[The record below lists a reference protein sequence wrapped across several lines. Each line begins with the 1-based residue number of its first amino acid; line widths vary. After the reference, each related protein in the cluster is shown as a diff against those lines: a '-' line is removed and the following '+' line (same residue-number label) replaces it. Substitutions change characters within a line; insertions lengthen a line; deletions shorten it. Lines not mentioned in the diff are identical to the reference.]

1 MVVNMVDVGVYLEL
15 MIKFLKISM
24 IGFGGGW
31 SIINLLEKEFVEDS
45 KWLSEEEFSR
55 LVAIAASTPGPIAL
69 NAATYIGY
77 KVAGVLGSIIA
88 TFSVVLPPY
97 VMILLIAYGLSY
109 YIDNIYV
116 RGFINGLKAVV
127 IGLFSFSTYSVFRNT
142 FMTLNTPHQL
152 VLLSIL
158 TLLFV
163 IMVYRF
169 KLDVLLAVIVVGM
182 LGVLAT
188 VFRIW

>member
-1 MVVNMVDVGVYLEL
+1 MVYVGVYLEL
-15 MIKFLKISM
+15 MIKFLKIST

-97 VMILLIAYGLSY
+97 VVILLIAYGLSY

-152 VLLSIL
+152 VLLLIL

>member
-1 MVVNMVDVGVYLEL
+1 
-15 MIKFLKISM
+15 
-24 IGFGGGW
+24 
-31 SIINLLEKEFVEDS
+31 
-45 KWLSEEEFSR
+45 
-55 LVAIAASTPGPIAL
+55 
-69 NAATYIGY
+69 
-77 KVAGVLGSIIA
+77 
-88 TFSVVLPPY
+88 
-97 VMILLIAYGLSY
+97 LLIAYGLSY

>member
-1 MVVNMVDVGVYLEL
+1 MNIYLEL
-15 MIKFLKISM
+15 MIKFLKIS
-24 IGFGGGW
+24 IVGFGGGW
-31 SIINLLEKEFVEDS
+31 SIINLLEKEFVENS

-77 KVAGVLGSIIA
+77 KVAGVLGSIIS
-88 TFSVVLPPY
+88 TFAVVLPPY
-97 VMILLIAYGLSY
+97 MVILLIAYGLSY

-127 IGLFSFSTYSVFRNT
+127 IGLFLLSAYSVFRNT
-142 FMTLNTPHQL
+142 FMTLNTSYQL
-152 VLLSIL
+152 ISLLIL
-158 TLLFV
+158 TTLFI
-163 IMVYRF
+163 IMIYRF
-169 KLDVLLAVIVVGM
+169 KFDVLLAVIVVGM

-188 VFRIW
+188 VFRVW